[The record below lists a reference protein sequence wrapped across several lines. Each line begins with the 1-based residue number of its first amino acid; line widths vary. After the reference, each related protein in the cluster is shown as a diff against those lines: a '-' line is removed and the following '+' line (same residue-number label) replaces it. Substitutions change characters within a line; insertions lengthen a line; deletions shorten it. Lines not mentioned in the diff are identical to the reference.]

1 MFGMS
6 ANPEE
11 NPEDTG
17 PTGPQVSGVGFEN
30 DGSVDTIFRF
40 LQAVVFNSQAEG
52 LIGFAQGDVQRRN
65 VEQYLLAFDSDLAPI
80 AGQQVT
86 LRPDNAASVGPRID
100 LFIAR
105 ATTPFVSKILG
116 GNTTECSLVAR
127 TVVNGASA
135 SYRLQPNMMFMS
147 PSGAS
152 ISDANL
158 RALANVAGQEITYTC
173 LPPGW

>member
-1 MFGMS
+1 
-6 ANPEE
+6 
-11 NPEDTG
+11 
-17 PTGPQVSGVGFEN
+17 
-30 DGSVDTIFRF
+30 
-40 LQAVVFNSQAEG
+40 
-52 LIGFAQGDVQRRN
+52 
-65 VEQYLLAFDSDLAPI
+65 
-80 AGQQVT
+80 
-86 LRPDNAASVGPRID
+86 
-100 LFIAR
+100 
-105 ATTPFVSKILG
+105 
-116 GNTTECSLVAR
+116 VAR